1 MDRLAAMLCAPD
13 GAWFDACT
21 HGGCA
26 YMCTNPVDTAHD
38 PIPPFTTLI
47 IASLSAETQ
56 TRVLAVYALS
66 NLAGTVNTGPC
77 PACSHSTAKLG
88 GLLKK
93 TPEACVHNPRMAVS
107 LQADALSV
115 VFDMLES
122 SNVAD
127 IAAAVA
133 LLNNLCY
140 KVDDARDRVCARLL

>member
-1 MDRLAAMLCAPD
+1 MHLHAALPHV
-13 GAWFDACT
+13 F
-21 HGGCA
+21 
-26 YMCTNPVDTAHD
+26 
-38 PIPPFTTLI
+38 PPTT
-47 IASLSAETQ
+47 AETQ

-77 PACSHSTAKLG
+77 PACSHSSAKLG

-93 TPEACVHNPRMAVS
+93 TPEACVHNPRTAVS

-122 SNVAD
+122 NNVAD

-140 KVDDARDRVCARLL
+140 KVDDARDRVGVLCVRVAIACAYSGDVRT

>member
-1 MDRLAAMLCAPD
+1 MQHPY
-13 GAWFDACT
+13 T
-21 HGGCA
+21 
-26 YMCTNPVDTAHD
+26 
-38 PIPPFTTLI
+38 
-47 IASLSAETQ
+47 AETQ
-56 TRVLAVYALS
+56 TRVLAAYALS

-77 PACSHSTAKLG
+77 PACAHSSAKLG

-93 TPEACVHNPRMAVS
+93 APEACVHNPRMAVS

-140 KVDDARDRVCARLL
+140 KVDDARDRVC